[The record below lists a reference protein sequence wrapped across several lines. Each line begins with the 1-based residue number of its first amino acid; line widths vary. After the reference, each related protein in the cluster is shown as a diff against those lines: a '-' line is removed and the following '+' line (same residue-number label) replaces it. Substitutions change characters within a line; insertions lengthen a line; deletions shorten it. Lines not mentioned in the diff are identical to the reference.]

1 MKEQMVRLENYR
13 EKHKQ
18 RKNGDLVASRDS
30 SRSKGGGAEDDRPLS
45 GADQGEADDG
55 QLLEETQA
63 ANIMRGSANVMG
75 AF

>member
-1 MKEQMVRLENYR
+1 MRLENYR

-18 RKNGDLVASRDS
+18 RKNGDLVASRDGT
-30 SRSKGGGAEDDRPLS
+30 RSNGGAEDDRPLS

-55 QLLEETQA
+55 HLLEETQA
-63 ANIMRGSANVMG
+63 TNIMRGSANVMG

>member
-30 SRSKGGGAEDDRPLS
+30 SRSKGGAEDDRPLS